1 MYFPYFPLHCRNTK
15 TNHLTFSVHAAIT
28 VSSNLANSREIDT
41 RTVESLLETVILHM
55 KKYILDIK
63 KHSIAA
69 FSNLLLFK
77 QILNQQLISN

>member
-1 MYFPYFPLHCRNTK
+1 
-15 TNHLTFSVHAAIT
+15 
-28 VSSNLANSREIDT
+28 
-41 RTVESLLETVILHM
+41 M

-77 QILNQQLISN
+77 QILNQQLISNWDQVDRIKKIQLLWLLVQFWNAEL